1 MLCVGKGYVINKK
14 LQILSHFEKIDFPE
28 YYSPVK
34 PVDSIKNFPF
44 KFAAGNEKMFGKL
57 PDLEWDKLTLN
68 CGSLK
73 GCKLCLE
80 RLLNTGENH
89 RLVRQLQ
96 HFTSVKTENNNY
108 NYNTNLCVYTTM
120 KLKVES

>member
-1 MLCVGKGYVINKK
+1 
-14 LQILSHFEKIDFPE
+14 
-28 YYSPVK
+28 
-34 PVDSIKNFPF
+34 
-44 KFAAGNEKMFGKL
+44 MFGKL

-96 HFTSVKTENNNY
+96 HFTSVKTEKNNY

-120 KLKVES
+120 KLKVEKKS